1 MTRLTKQLVLAVLAS
16 LCVSAVAQNVTLHG
30 VYQTSRDDAY
40 PNGYYSEY
48 VGWNY
53 NLMKMIFIVQQG
65 LYKMTWDGSTLTMPE
80 KDPAVNKAD
89 FYSNGQFTDDA
100 KALWAANFNMMYANS
115 GAVIYKGV
123 LTTVMSRTDMDGNSG
138 AYVNPGSSVNDT
150 TRFAV
155 RKWNAATGD
164 LISSEIRPAWD
175 CLESAGM
182 AVNPKDGKV
191 YGLFHITNELL
202 PDSILNDPDFF
213 ADEASDS
220 LDSGYA
226 ICTIDLDKME
236 ISQITPGLY
245 YENYVT
251 FAINS
256 EGRAFALTS
265 GGTAATPAEDGR
277 YYDINGEL
285 TGAHL
290 YEFDLSTGLVIADTR
305 SNTGYMT
312 QVKRQAACF
321 SKNDPGKMY
330 WMGYFNGGMGYDDYG
345 NWNPLS
351 DKNWKTNGKYDTSLY
366 MVDITT
372 GEAQRIAN
380 IDDRYLFAYMWV
392 EGEMEPEVAGLR
404 GDVNS
409 DGKVNVTDVTMLINY
424 CLNGDPTGVN
434 LVNANCN
441 LDDQGNVNITDVT
454 MLINYCLTGQW

>member
-1 MTRLTKQLVLAVLAS
+1 MTRFTKQLVLAVLAS
-16 LCVSAVAQNVTLHG
+16 LCVSAVAQNVTLRG
-30 VYQTSRDDAY
+30 VYQTSHDDDY
-40 PNGYYSEY
+40 PNGFYSEY

-100 KALWAANFNMMYANS
+100 KALWASNFNLMYANS
-115 GAVIYKGV
+115 GAVIHNGV

-138 AYVNPGSSVNDT
+138 AEVVPGASVNDT
-150 TRFAV
+150 TRFNV
-155 RKWNAATGD
+155 RKWDAVTGD
-164 LISSEIRPAWD
+164 LLSSEVRPAWD

-191 YGLFHITNELL
+191 YGLFHITNEYL

-265 GGTAATPAEDGR
+265 GGTAAEPAEDGR
-277 YYDINGEL
+277 VYDISGQL

-290 YEFDLSTGLVIADTR
+290 YEFDLNTGLVIADNR
-305 SNTGYMT
+305 SNTGYMS
-312 QVKRQAACF
+312 QVKRQSACF
-321 SKNDPGKMY
+321 SKNDPNKMY
-330 WMGYFNGGMGYDDYG
+330 WMGYFNSGMGYDDYG

-351 DKNWKTNGKYDTSLY
+351 DKNWIENGKYDTSLY
-366 MVDITT
+366 EVDVTT
-372 GEAQRIAN
+372 GEAHRLAN
-380 IDDRYLFAYMWV
+380 LQDRYLFALMWV
-392 EGEMEPEVAGLR
+392 DGEAEPEVEGLR
-404 GDVNS
+404 GDVNN
-409 DGKVNVTDVTMLINY
+409 DGYVNIADVTDLIDY
-424 CLNGDPTGVN
+424 ILSGDATG
-434 LVNANCN
+434 LN
-441 LDDQGNVNITDVT
+441 LDNADCDLDGSVGIADVT
-454 MLINYCLTGQW
+454 ALIDYLLSGQW